1 MDDEQ
6 KGSLSLSY
14 IECAEAKS
22 QISYDKDHVKPE
34 AHCSNPNQ
42 ISITFA

>member
-14 IECAEAKS
+14 I
-22 QISYDKDHVKPE
+22 KDHVKPE